1 VRKGHFYKG
10 AEYFFSAAEYFGLII
25 LEGVGNTVCL
35 AVGEKGGRGGFCSVD
50 KVQKTFT

>member
-25 LEGVGNTVCL
+25 FEGVGNTVCL
-35 AVGEKGGRGGFCSVD
+35 AVVGEKEGKGWLH
-50 KVQKTFT
+50 